1 MLLVA
6 GAFVLLGAGAFVL
19 LGAAPC
25 FGQDTAK
32 SPSKEA
38 IGKLFDDWNAALQTG
53 KPAEVVKQ
61 YAEDAVLL
69 PTVSNKVRRN
79 HAEIKDYFEHFLEYK
94 PVGKINDANIRVYGD
109 LAINSGVYSFTLTKG
124 DKQKEVRARYTFVYR
139 KTGDRWLIVEHH
151 SSAMPEQPKAVN
163 DKK

>member
-6 GAFVLLGAGAFVL
+6 GVFVL

-38 IGKLFDDWNAALQTG
+38 IGKLFDAWNAALQTG
-53 KPAEVVKQ
+53 KPEVVVKQ

-69 PTVSNKVRRN
+69 PTVSNKVRKN
-79 HAEIKDYFEHFLEYK
+79 HAQIKEYFEHFLELK
-94 PVGKINDANIRVYGD
+94 PVGKINEANIRVYGN
-109 LAINSGVYSFTLTKG
+109 LAINSGVYTFTLTKG
-124 DKQKEVRARYTFVYR
+124 DKQNQVQARYTFVYR
-139 KTGDRWLIVEHH
+139 KIGDRWLIVEHH

>member
-6 GAFVLLGAGAFVL
+6 GVFVLLGASA
-19 LGAAPC
+19 C

-32 SPSKEA
+32 SPSNA
-38 IGKLFDDWNAALQTG
+38 TIGKLFDDWNAALQTG
-53 KPAEVVKQ
+53 KPEEVVKR

-124 DKQKEVRARYTFVYR
+124 GKQNEVRARYTFVYR